1 MKYIRD
7 FRDKDWVSSYSL
19 LRAKKV
25 VEKDG
30 REPYLYLTLGDRT
43 GDIEARLSLDSAN
56 IAGGVRAGD
65 IVSYEGVVEVSN
77 GDRRLLVRQ
86 VSRAKPEA
94 SSLSDLGLPSSVG
107 RGGFFRF

>member
-56 IAGGVRAGD
+56 IAGEFAQETL
-65 IVSYEGVVEVSN
+65 SATKAW
-77 GDRRLLVRQ
+77 
-86 VSRAKPEA
+86 SR
-94 SSLSDLGLPSSVG
+94 
-107 RGGFFRF
+107 FRTGIDDSW